1 MLASLALAALVLAVI
16 PLALILVNLVFY
28 RRLPDAPASV
38 PPVSVLI
45 PARNE
50 ADRIGPVLNSVLASR
65 ALDFEVV
72 VGNDSSTDETA
83 AIVSAR
89 AAVDPRLRLVTI
101 PPLPPGWMGKNN
113 ALNYLATQATHRHI
127 VFLDADVTLAPEA
140 LARISAHLAS
150 RPRLGLSSGF
160 PRQIAVGFWEQML
173 IPLIHFVL
181 LGFLPFIGMRFTR
194 SPAFATA
201 CGQLIAV
208 RKDAYQACE
217 GHGAIHDRIHD
228 GVALPRVF
236 RRNGY
241 DTDLFDATD
250 LAATRMY
257 TNPQD
262 LFSGLA
268 KNAHEG
274 MATPVGLPVWT
285 TLLFGGQVL
294 PWLLAPV
301 AWLAGDGTALGY
313 AMWAV
318 AAGLAARVILA
329 VRFGQPWL
337 GVALHPA
344 SVTSL
349 LSIQW
354 QAFLHRRRGGAVS
367 WKGRSYG

>member
-1 MLASLALAALVLAVI
+1 MLSTVALVALVLAAI
-16 PLALILVNLVFY
+16 PLALIAVNLAFY
-28 RRLPDAPASV
+28 RRLPRAAGDA

-50 ADRIGPVLNSVLASR
+50 AQRIGPVLDSVLANR
-65 ALDFEVV
+65 GVGFEVV
-72 VGNDSSTDETA
+72 VGDDSSTDETA
-83 AIVSAR
+83 ALVEER
-89 AAVDPRLRLVTI
+89 AKADPRLRLVTI

-113 ALNYLATQATHRHI
+113 ALNALAGEARHGLI
-127 VFLDADVTLAPEA
+127 VFLDADVTLEPDA
-140 LARISAHLAS
+140 LARISAHLAA

-160 PRQIAVGFWEQML
+160 PRQIAIGFWEQML

-181 LGFLPFIGMRFTR
+181 LGFLPFIGMKFTR
-194 SPAFATA
+194 SAAFATA

-208 RKDAYQACE
+208 RKDAYLACG

-257 TNPQD
+257 DNAAD
-262 LFSGLA
+262 LFRGLA

-294 PWLLAPV
+294 PWLLVPL
-301 AWLAGDGTALGY
+301 AWLAGDAEALSY
-313 AMWAV
+313 ALWAV
-318 AAGLAARVILA
+318 TAGLAARVILA
-329 VRFGQPWL
+329 VRFAQPWP

-344 SVTSL
+344 SILSL

-354 QAFLHRRRGGAVS
+354 QAFLHRRKGGAVS

>member
-1 MLASLALAALVLAVI
+1 MLSVIALAALVLAAI
-16 PLALILVNLVFY
+16 PLALIVVNLALY
-28 RRLPDAPASV
+28 RRLPPAAGTP

-50 ADRIGPVLNSVLASR
+50 AERIGPVLDSVLANR
-65 ALDFEVV
+65 GVEFEVV
-72 VGNDSSTDETA
+72 VGDDSSTDGTA
-83 AIVSAR
+83 ALVLERGKS
-89 AAVDPRLRLVTI
+89 DPRLRLVTI

-113 ALNYLATQATHRHI
+113 ALNFLGREARHGLI
-127 VFLDADVTLAPEA
+127 VFLDADVTLAPDA

-150 RPRLGLSSGF
+150 RPRLGLTSGF
-160 PRQIAVGFWEQML
+160 PRQIAIGFWEQML

-181 LGFLPFIGMRFTR
+181 LGFLPFIGMKFTR
-194 SPAFATA
+194 SAAFATA

-208 RKDAYQACE
+208 KKDAYLACD

-236 RRNGY
+236 RRKGY
-241 DTDLFDATD
+241 GTDLFDATD

-257 TNPQD
+257 DNADD
-262 LFSGLA
+262 LFRGLS

-285 TLLFGGQVL
+285 TLLLGGQVL
-294 PWLLAPV
+294 PWVLVPV
-301 AWLAGDGTALGY
+301 AWLMSDADALRY
-313 AMWAV
+313 ALWAV

-329 VRFGQPWL
+329 VRFGQPWP
-337 GVALHPA
+337 GVALHPV
-344 SVTSL
+344 SILSL

-354 QAFLHRRRGGAVS
+354 QAFLHRLKGGAVS